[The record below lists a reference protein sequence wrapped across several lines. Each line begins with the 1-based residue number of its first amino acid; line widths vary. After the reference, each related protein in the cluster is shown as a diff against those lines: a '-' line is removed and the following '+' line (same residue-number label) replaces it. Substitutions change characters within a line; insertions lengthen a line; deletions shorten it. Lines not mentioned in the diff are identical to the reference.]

1 MFGVHISLEIKWQ
14 GWQWWQEFLLAFRFD
29 FATNSLS
36 MKLPSLPPP
45 WLA

>member
-1 MFGVHISLEIKWQ
+1 MNSSHISEEQW
-14 GWQWWQEFLLAFRFD
+14 WQWWQEFLLVFGFD